1 MVSPSWRRKAVHH
14 LVRRFHVSVRR
25 ACRLLGQHRST
36 QTYEAVPADY
46 QVELVKRMNALA
58 AEHPKYGYRM
68 VANLLQGEGWK
79 VNIKRVARLWVLERN
94 QVRPKRKAHT
104 TTRARGASSNAA
116 WRLRSKHPH
125 HIWGMDF
132 MSGKTRRGGAIRIL
146 NIVCEFTRE
155 ALGCR
160 VDVHIGTAEVIA
172 ELEEAFAKYG
182 KPKIIRV
189 DNGREFIAASLKD
202 WLTARGVILVHIE
215 KGQPQ
220 QNCFVERYNG
230 TMRSEVLDVEDFDTV
245 LEARVVLREW
255 AFVTYNTQR
264 PHRGHAMMTPR
275 QFADHWKVGRR

>member
-1 MVSPSWRRKAVHH
+1 MRH
-14 LVRRFHVSVRR
+14 FHASVRR

-36 QTYEAVPADY
+36 QFYEAVPADY
-46 QVELVKRMNALA
+46 QLRLIKRMNELA
-58 AEHPKYGYRM
+58 NEHPKYGYRI

-79 VNIKRVARLWVLERN
+79 VNKKRVARLWRLEGNRVL
-94 QVRPKRKAHT
+94 PKRKSRPA
-104 TTRARGASSNAA
+104 TRATGASTNAA

-132 MSGKTRRGGAIRIL
+132 MTTTTRRGGSIRIL

-160 VDVHIGTAEVIA
+160 VDVQLGTREVIS
-172 ELEEAFAKYG
+172 ELTEAMAQYG
-182 KPKIIRV
+182 KPKIVRV
-189 DNGREFIAASLKD
+189 DNGREFTAGSLWN
-202 WLTARGVILVHIE
+202 WLTAQGVSLIQIE

-230 TMRSEVLDVEDFDTV
+230 TMRSEVLDIEDFETV

-255 AFVTYNTQR
+255 AFNTYNTKR
-264 PHRGHAMMTPR
+264 PHRGHGMMTPR
-275 QFADHWKVGRR
+275 QFADRWKR